1 MFKRTH
7 YDAIIVGSGATGG
20 WAAKT
25 LTEAGMHVLVL
36 EAGRSRRW
44 MQTQRLFERVRNK
57 AGYLIENDHRAVSR
71 QCIQAQC
78 YAWRHDPH
86 AFVDDADNPYT
97 TPEEK
102 PFTWIRARQVG
113 GRAMVR
119 GHGLHFYRFSDYDFK
134 AASGDG
140 FGVDWPI
147 DYSDLEPF
155 YDRVERFIGLVGNA
169 DNIAQLPNPIP
180 GAHIGIT
187 SAERHLQAKLAERW
201 PDRKLITRRTAPPP
215 LPIAAARVTGRLT
228 LRTEAV
234 AREILVDADTGRAR
248 GVSWLERGQERYASA
263 RVVVLAASTIESARL
278 LLNSC
283 SHQHPEGLGNSSGT
297 VGCYLMDH
305 THIFGGVESTM
316 PLPASKL
323 KADESWSYVPQ
334 FRNVKE
340 KQPGFLRGY
349 GVQVLT
355 MGNQCHLDAF
365 GEMLPRA
372 TNRITIDPV
381 RKDRWGIP
389 SARISC
395 EHSDNERAQAKDAMT
410 ECREMLTEAG
420 FDLKPGDPKLGTPGL
435 AIHECGTA
443 RMGSDAKTSVLNA
456 YNQSWDVKNLF
467 VVDGACFVSQGVQNP
482 MLTMMAIALRASE
495 RIVDL
500 CRRYEL

>member
-7 YDAIIVGSGATGG
+7 YDAIIVGAGATGG

-44 MQTQRLFERVRNK
+44 IQTQRLFERVRNK

-86 AFVDDADNPYT
+86 AFVDDAENPYT

-102 PFTWIRARQVG
+102 PFAWIRARQVG
-113 GRAMVR
+113 GRVMVR
-119 GHGLHFYRFSDYDFK
+119 GHGLHFYRFSDFDFK

-147 DYSDLEPF
+147 GYSDLDPF
-155 YDRVERFIGLVGNA
+155 YDRVERFMGLVGNA

-180 GAHIGIT
+180 GAHIEIT
-187 SAERHLQAKLAERW
+187 SAERHLQTKLAERW

-215 LPIAAARVTGRLT
+215 LPIATAHATGRLT
-228 LRTEAV
+228 LRTEALV
-234 AREILVDADTGRAR
+234 REILVDADTGRAR
-248 GVSWLERGQERYASA
+248 GVSGLERGQERY
-263 RVVVLAASTIESARL
+263 
-278 LLNSC
+278 
-283 SHQHPEGLGNSSGT
+283 
-297 VGCYLMDH
+297 
-305 THIFGGVESTM
+305 
-316 PLPASKL
+316 
-323 KADESWSYVPQ
+323 
-334 FRNVKE
+334 
-340 KQPGFLRGY
+340 GY

-355 MGNQCHLDAF
+355 IGNQCHLNAF

-372 TNRITIDPV
+372 TNRVTIDPV

-389 SARISC
+389 SARINC

-410 ECREMLTEAG
+410 ECREMLTAAG
-420 FDLKPGDPKLGTPGL
+420 FDLEPGDPKLGIPGL
-435 AIHECGTA
+435 AIHECRTA
-443 RMGSDAKTSVLNA
+443 RMGSDAKTSALNA

-467 VVDGACFVSQGVQNP
+467 VVDGACFVSQGAQNP